1 MILDKYS
8 HVNEELM
15 IYICS
20 IFKRANN
27 VIIKVKKEIEKEF
40 VSEEN

>member
-8 HVNEELM
+8 HVKEELK
-15 IYICS
+15 ICICF
-20 IFKRANN
+20 IFTRASN

-40 VSEEN
+40 ASEEN

>member
-8 HVNEELM
+8 HLKEELM

-20 IFKRANN
+20 IFTRANN
-27 VIIKVKKEIEKEF
+27 VTIKVTKEIER
-40 VSEEN
+40 NL